1 MLLAVGLLSATGY
14 VSYRKLSTIVSSINV
29 DINPELRLVSIR
41 DISMDLEKAQNSIR
55 IYSITNDNQDLQPY
69 YNVIS
74 HIDEK
79 VSKLRDEC
87 TGDTILLQQTDT
99 ISKLIEEN
107 IVIWNRLLYLNNNQ
121 AVVKYLKTLSDKLNS
136 GPDEVLQAEN
146 GILKRVF
153 KNNNKLSEVE
163 IKSDLQEAEMQD
175 RITKEKIMAREAE
188 LANTSSELKSQFYV
202 LIAKIEN
209 EISNLVRQKASAAQ
223 QQAHETYMWL
233 ALFLVTGT
241 LLAIIV
247 VFIIVRFV
255 RKTEDYQVALQLS
268 KEETEELARTK
279 EQFMANMS
287 HEIRTPVTA
296 ISGFAEQLMHERLE
310 DNTRRILKVI
320 KSSSDHLSRIIN
332 DILDFSKLQNGKLVL
347 EKVHFR
353 IDQVMED
360 VYALFESQ
368 ARRDETEL
376 SYSVSPEVP
385 RILLGDP
392 YRLKQI
398 LINLVSNSVKFTKKG
413 KVHFS
418 VKASIK
424 KLPDVDLIVE
434 VIDTGIGIDEKKLN
448 SVFEDFIQEEM
459 STTRQFGGTGLGL
472 SIVKKLV
479 ELHNGNIECASK
491 KNHGTRITCY
501 IPYKQGDEEKI
512 INEINVPLDVP
523 EEVKKLKILIVDD
536 EEYNRML
543 FKMILD
549 RWGISYSESSNGSEA
564 LEQLDKN
571 HFDMVFMDAR
581 MPDMDGLKATGIIR
595 NEMNLSR
602 EELPVIC
609 ISAASMNDEW
619 KKYEDAGMNS
629 FLSKP
634 FTEEALLAAMISVLI
649 GSEALEEKGD
659 LVEKE
664 PDNISAKDNG
674 SDPSDPDLGKINLNN
689 LYHISGNDDRL
700 VKQLIVSF
708 TETTEKGL
716 KELDDAISGN
726 KNETAADIAH
736 RLLPPCRHIG
746 AVTLCNLL
754 TAIEK
759 NSKNNLNHSEAGK
772 LSAQAIKEFS
782 EIRLILEGQISKMS

>member
-14 VSYRKLSTIVSSINV
+14 LSYMKLSTIVSSINV

-74 HIDEK
+74 NIDEK
-79 VSKLRDEC
+79 VSRLRDEC
-87 TGDTILLQQTDT
+87 AGDTTLLQQTDT

-121 AVVKYLKTLSDKLNS
+121 AVVKYLKTLSDRLNS

-153 KNNNKLSEVE
+153 KNNPNNKLNEVE

-175 RITKEKIMAREAE
+175 RITKEKIMAREAQ
-188 LANTSSELKSQFYV
+188 LANTSSELKSQFYN

-209 EISNLVRQKASAAQ
+209 EISDLVRQKAIAAQ

-255 RKTEDYQVALQLS
+255 RKTEDYQVALQRS
-268 KEETEELARTK
+268 KDETEELARTK

-296 ISGFAEQLMHERLE
+296 ISGFTEQLLHDSHEE
-310 DNTRRILKVI
+310 NAKRILKVI
-320 KSSSDHLSRIIN
+320 KSSSDHLSKIIN
-332 DILDFSKLQNGKLVL
+332 DILDFSKLQSGKLIL

-353 IDQVMED
+353 TDQVMED

-368 ARRDETEL
+368 AKHDEIEL
-376 SYSVSPEVP
+376 SYSVSPDVP

-418 VKASIK
+418 LKAKGVKP
-424 KLPDVDLIVE
+424 PDLELVLE
-434 VIDTGIGIDEKKLN
+434 VVDTGIGIDEKKLT

-459 STTRQFGGTGLGL
+459 STTRKFGGTGLGL
-472 SIVKKLV
+472 SIVNKLV
-479 ELHNGNIECASK
+479 ELQHGTIECASK

-501 IPYKQGDEEKI
+501 IPYQIGDEAKI
-512 INEINVPLDVP
+512 VSEIAVPVNIPD
-523 EEVKKLKILIVDD
+523 EVKDMKILVVDD

-549 RWGISYSESSNGSEA
+549 RWGVSYSEASNGEEA
-564 LEQLDKN
+564 LELLKN
-571 HFDMVFMDAR
+571 DQFDMVFMDAR
-581 MPDMDGLKATGIIR
+581 MPDIDGLTATRIIR
-595 NEMNLSR
+595 EEMNISGA
-602 EELPVIC
+602 ELPVIC
-609 ISAASMNDEW
+609 ISAATMNDDW
-619 KKYEDAGMNS
+619 QKCQDSGMTS

-634 FTEEALLAAMISVLI
+634 FTEDALLAAIVSVLNSSPAPEMSDEPATADKE
-649 GSEALEEKGD
+649 SEK
-659 LVEKE
+659 
-664 PDNISAKDNG
+664 NT
-674 SDPSDPDLGKINLNN
+674 INLEN
-689 LYHISGNDDRL
+689 LYHISGNDDSL
-700 VKQLIVSF
+700 VRKLILSF
-708 TETTEKGL
+708 TETTDKGL
-716 KELDDAISGN
+716 KEMDEAIGN
-726 KNETAADIAH
+726 DQNEKAADIAH

-746 AVTLCNLL
+746 ADSLCNIL
-754 TAIEK
+754 AGIE
-759 NSKNNLNHSEAGK
+759 NNIRNNLNNNEAEK
-772 LSAQAIKEFS
+772 LSEKARQEFT
-782 EIRLILEGQISKMS
+782 EITLLLERHIAKMS

>member
-1 MLLAVGLLSATGY
+1 MFLAVGLLSATGY
-14 VSYRKLSTIVSSINV
+14 LSYMKLSTIVSSINV

-74 HIDEK
+74 NIDEK
-79 VSKLRDEC
+79 VRKLRDEC

-121 AVVKYLKTLSDKLNS
+121 AVVKYLKTLSDRLNS

-153 KNNNKLSEVE
+153 KNNPNNKLSEVE

-175 RITKEKIMAREAE
+175 RITKEKIMTREAQ
-188 LANTSSELKSQFYV
+188 LANTSSELKSQFYN

-209 EISNLVRQKASAAQ
+209 EISDLVRQKAIAAQ
-223 QQAHETYMWL
+223 QQAHETYIWL

-255 RKTEDYQVALQLS
+255 RKTEDYQVALQRS
-268 KEETEELARTK
+268 KDETEELARTK

-296 ISGFAEQLMHERLE
+296 ISGFAEQLLHDSHEE
-310 DNTRRILKVI
+310 NAKRILNVI
-320 KSSSDHLSRIIN
+320 KSSSDHLSKIIN
-332 DILDFSKLQNGKLVL
+332 DILDFSKLQSGKLIL

-353 IDQVMED
+353 TDQVLED
-360 VYALFESQ
+360 VYALFENQ
-368 ARRDETEL
+368 AKLDEIEL
-376 SYSVSPEVP
+376 SYSVSPDVP

-418 VKASIK
+418 LKAKEVKSPE
-424 KLPDVDLIVE
+424 LELILE
-434 VIDTGIGIDEKKLN
+434 VVDTGIGIDENKLT

-459 STTRQFGGTGLGL
+459 STTRKFGGTGLGL
-472 SIVKKLV
+472 SIVHKLV
-479 ELHNGNIECASK
+479 ELQHGTIECASK

-501 IPYKQGDEEKI
+501 IPYQMGDEDKI
-512 INEINVPLDVP
+512 VSEITIPVNIPD
-523 EEVKKLKILIVDD
+523 EVKDLKILIVDD

-549 RWGISYSESSNGSEA
+549 RWGVSYREASNGGEA
-564 LEQLDKN
+564 LELLKN
-571 HFDMVFMDAR
+571 DQFDMVFMDAR
-581 MPDMDGLKATGIIR
+581 MPDMDGLTATVIIR
-595 NEMNLSR
+595 EEMNISS

-609 ISAASMNDEW
+609 ISAATMNDDW
-619 KKYEDAGMNS
+619 QKYRDSGMTS

-634 FTEEALLAAMISVLI
+634 FTEDALLTAIVSELK
-649 GSEALEEKGD
+649 GSPAPEVPDEPEVEDKEGEKN
-659 LVEKE
+659 
-664 PDNISAKDNG
+664 P
-674 SDPSDPDLGKINLNN
+674 INLEN
-689 LYHISGNDDRL
+689 LYHISGNDDSL
-700 VKQLIVSF
+700 VRKLILSF
-708 TETTEKGL
+708 TETTDKGL
-716 KELDDAISGN
+716 KELDEAIDN
-726 KNETAADIAH
+726 NQNEKAADIAH

-746 AVTLCNLL
+746 AVSLCNILSG
-754 TAIEK
+754 IE
-759 NSKNNLNHSEAGK
+759 NNIRNNLNNNEAEK
-772 LSAQAIKEFS
+772 LSAKARQEFM
-782 EIRLILEGQISKMS
+782 EITLLLERHISKMS

>member
-1 MLLAVGLLSATGY
+1 MLLAVGLLSATGF

-121 AVVKYLKTLSDKLNS
+121 AVVKYLKTLSDKLNT

-153 KNNNKLSEVE
+153 KNNNNNKLSEVE
-163 IKSDLQEAEMQD
+163 IKSDLQEAELQD

-188 LANTSSELKSQFYV
+188 LANTSSELKSQFYD

-209 EISNLVRQKASAAQ
+209 EISALVRQKAAVAQ
-223 QQAHETYMWL
+223 QQANETYMWL
-233 ALFLVTGT
+233 ALFLVSGT

-255 RKTEDYQVALQLS
+255 RKTEDYQVALQRS

-296 ISGFAEQLMHERLE
+296 ISGFTEQLMHDNLT
-310 DNTRRILKVI
+310 DNTRKILKVI

-347 EKVHFR
+347 EKVHFN
-353 IDQVMED
+353 INQLMED

-368 ARRDETEL
+368 AKRDEIEL
-376 SYSVSPEVP
+376 SYSVGPEVP
-385 RILLGDP
+385 RVLLGDP

-398 LINLVSNSVKFTKKG
+398 LINLVSNSVKFTKRG

-418 VKASIK
+418 VKGRIK
-424 KLPDVDLIVE
+424 KLPVVDLIVE

-479 ELHNGNIECASK
+479 ELHNGTIECASK

-501 IPYKQGDEEKI
+501 IPYHQGNPEKI
-512 INEINVPLDVP
+512 VDEITPLVEVPD
-523 EEVKKLKILIVDD
+523 EVKKLKILIVDD

-549 RWGISYSESSNGSEA
+549 RWKISYSEATNGSEA
-564 LEQLDKN
+564 LDLLKEN

-595 NEMNLSR
+595 DEMGLSM
-602 EELPVIC
+602 EKLPVIC
-609 ISAASMNDEW
+609 ISAANMNENW
-619 KKYEDAGMNS
+619 KKYKDAGMNS

-634 FTEEALLAAMISVLI
+634 FTEEGLLTSIVSVLNGAVI
-649 GSEALEEKGD
+649 LEQEGQVVSKEQEKDKITTTDATTGD
-659 LVEKE
+659 KT
-664 PDNISAKDNG
+664 G
-674 SDPSDPDLGKINLNN
+674 INLDN
-689 LYHISGNDDRL
+689 LYHISGNDEKM
-700 VKQLIVSF
+700 VEQLIASF
-708 TETTEKGL
+708 TDTTDKGL
-716 KELDDAISGN
+716 KELGNAIEGN
-726 KNETAADIAH
+726 NNDVAAEIAH

-746 AVTLCNLL
+746 ATGLCNILKG
-754 TAIEK
+754 IER
-759 NSKNNLNHSEAGK
+759 NIKNNMDHNEACK
-772 LSAQAIKEFS
+772 LSEKAQHEF
-782 EIRLILEGQISKMS
+782 EDIRSVLDRHISKMS

>member
-1 MLLAVGLLSATGY
+1 M
-14 VSYRKLSTIVSSINV
+14 KLSTIVSSINV

-74 HIDEK
+74 NIDEK
-79 VSKLRDEC
+79 VSRLRDEC
-87 TGDTILLQQTDT
+87 AGDTTLLQQTDT

-121 AVVKYLKTLSDKLNS
+121 AVVKYLKTLSDRLNS

-153 KNNNKLSEVE
+153 KNNPNNKLNEVE

-175 RITKEKIMAREAE
+175 RITKEKIMAREAQ
-188 LANTSSELKSQFYV
+188 LANTSSELKSQFYN

-209 EISNLVRQKASAAQ
+209 EISDLVRQKAIAAQ

-255 RKTEDYQVALQLS
+255 RKTEDYQVALQRS
-268 KEETEELARTK
+268 KDETEELARTK

-296 ISGFAEQLMHERLE
+296 ISGFTEQLLHDSHEE
-310 DNTRRILKVI
+310 NAKRILKVI
-320 KSSSDHLSRIIN
+320 KSSSDHLSKIIN
-332 DILDFSKLQNGKLVL
+332 DILDFSKLQSGKLIL

-353 IDQVMED
+353 TDQVMED

-368 ARRDETEL
+368 AKHDEIEL
-376 SYSVSPEVP
+376 SYSVSPDVP

-418 VKASIK
+418 LKAKGVKP
-424 KLPDVDLIVE
+424 PDLELVLE
-434 VIDTGIGIDEKKLN
+434 VVDTGIGIDEKKLT

-459 STTRQFGGTGLGL
+459 STTRKFGGTGLGL
-472 SIVKKLV
+472 SIVNKLV
-479 ELHNGNIECASK
+479 ELQHGTIECASK

-501 IPYKQGDEEKI
+501 IPYQIGDEAKI
-512 INEINVPLDVP
+512 VSEIAVPVNIPD
-523 EEVKKLKILIVDD
+523 EVKDMKILVVDD

-549 RWGISYSESSNGSEA
+549 RWGVSYSEASNGEEA
-564 LEQLDKN
+564 LELLKN
-571 HFDMVFMDAR
+571 DQFDMVFMDAR
-581 MPDMDGLKATGIIR
+581 MPDIDGLTATRIIR
-595 NEMNLSR
+595 EEMNISGA
-602 EELPVIC
+602 ELPVIC
-609 ISAASMNDEW
+609 ISAATMNDDW
-619 KKYEDAGMNS
+619 QKCQDSGMTS

-634 FTEEALLAAMISVLI
+634 FTEDALLAAIVSVLNSSPAPEMSDEPATADKE
-649 GSEALEEKGD
+649 SEK
-659 LVEKE
+659 
-664 PDNISAKDNG
+664 NT
-674 SDPSDPDLGKINLNN
+674 INLEN
-689 LYHISGNDDRL
+689 LYHISGNDDSL
-700 VKQLIVSF
+700 VRKLILSF
-708 TETTEKGL
+708 TETTDKGL
-716 KELDDAISGN
+716 KEMDEAIGN
-726 KNETAADIAH
+726 DQNEKAADIAH

-746 AVTLCNLL
+746 ADSLCNIL
-754 TAIEK
+754 AGIE
-759 NSKNNLNHSEAGK
+759 NNIRNNLNNNEAEK
-772 LSAQAIKEFS
+772 LSEKARQEFT
-782 EIRLILEGQISKMS
+782 EITLLLERHIAKMS